1 MTRPTVSVI
10 MSAYNH
16 ADFVQQTVE
25 SVLSQ
30 QGVELEFLIGDD
42 GSPDR
47 TREVVASI
55 KDERI
60 RLFANEKNRGAA
72 LVTDELI
79 GRAAGEFIA
88 ILNSDD
94 YWPCPDKLAYQLQ
107 VMRERPEVGAC
118 FGRARF
124 VDKDGCAI
132 DKATM
137 QYGSV
142 FDKENRSQAQWLRH
156 FFYSGNCLCHP
167 TLLIRKACYDA
178 VGTYSNQLRQVPDF
192 DMWIRLLKKYEIFVS
207 DRELVA
213 FRQLPGQ
220 NASGPS
226 TDNMRRIRNEMYL
239 VFRSFFDQMPDD
251 LLRDGFSDMFVDKNA
266 SKPEELEIEKAFLYL
281 TEDRWLARIYNPIG
295 LEKVYWLLNHEPYR
309 EILSRNYAFDDL
321 AFHALQA
328 KVATFDPPTPA
339 PKPRPSAAPGVS
351 LSAASGTLLLAEVLK
366 RCKARLPKWVR
377 STARKLKRRPKV
389 TMPSS

>member
-1 MTRPTVSVI
+1 
-10 MSAYNH
+10 
-16 ADFVQQTVE
+16 
-25 SVLSQ
+25 
-30 QGVELEFLIGDD
+30 
-42 GSPDR
+42 
-47 TREVVASI
+47 
-55 KDERI
+55 
-60 RLFANEKNRGAA
+60 
-72 LVTDELI
+72 
-79 GRAAGEFIA
+79 
-88 ILNSDD
+88 
-94 YWPCPDKLAYQLQ
+94 
-107 VMRERPEVGAC
+107 
-118 FGRARF
+118 
-124 VDKDGCAI
+124 
-132 DKATM
+132 
-137 QYGSV
+137 
-142 FDKENRSQAQWLRH
+142 
-156 FFYSGNCLCHP
+156 
-167 TLLIRKACYDA
+167 
-178 VGTYSNQLRQVPDF
+178 
-192 DMWIRLLKKYEIFVS
+192 
-207 DRELVA
+207 
-213 FRQLPGQ
+213 
-220 NASGPS
+220 
-226 TDNMRRIRNEMYL
+226 
-239 VFRSFFDQMPDD
+239 MPDD